1 MSVVAEY
8 SPGTSLVHR
17 APGGIKL
24 AMLAAIGVALVV
36 FRGWWP
42 PLVALAAVICC
53 YALARLPARTV
64 LSHLR
69 QLLWIVLILGVAQL
83 LLGGWRAATA
93 VVGTILTLVLAA
105 GLVSLTTTM
114 TELTDI
120 LLRLLRP
127 LQRIRVPTERLALL
141 ISLSVRSV
149 SVIAALAAEVR
160 DAQRARGLQASPR
173 AFAVPLLVRSLR
185 HAQALGEALSARG
198 LDD

>member
-1 MSVVAEY
+1 MSVIAEY

-17 APGGIKL
+17 APGGVKL
-24 AMLAAIGVALVV
+24 AMLAAIGVVLVV
-36 FRGWWP
+36 LRGWWP
-42 PLVALAAVICC
+42 PLAALAAVICC
-53 YALARLPARTV
+53 YALARLPAHTV
-64 LSHLR
+64 LSQMR
-69 QLLWIVLILGVAQL
+69 QLLWVVLILGVAQL
-83 LLGGWRAATA
+83 ILSGWQAATA
-93 VVGTILTLVLAA
+93 VVGTLLTLVLAA

-120 LLRLLRP
+120 LLRLLHP
-127 LQRIRVPTERLALL
+127 LHRIGVPTERLALL

-185 HAQALGEALSARG
+185 HAQALGEALLARG

>member
-1 MSVVAEY
+1 MTVAAEY
-8 SPGTSLVHR
+8 SPGVSLVHR

-24 AMLAAIGVALVV
+24 AVLAAIGVALVV
-36 FRGWWP
+36 LRGWWP
-42 PLVALAAVICC
+42 PLVALVSVICC
-53 YALARLPARTV
+53 YGLARLPARTV
-64 LSHLR
+64 LRQLR
-69 QLLWIVLILGVAQL
+69 QLIWVALLLAVAQL
-83 LLGGWRAATA
+83 ILSGWQAATA
-93 VVGTILTLVLAA
+93 VVGTLLSLVLAA

-114 TELTDI
+114 TELTDV

-127 LQRIRVPTERLALL
+127 LQRIGVPTERLALL

-149 SVIAALAAEVR
+149 PVIAALAAEVR

-185 HAQALGEALSARG
+185 HAQALGEALLARG

>member
-1 MSVVAEY
+1 VSVLAEY
-8 SPGTSLVHR
+8 SPGASLVHR
-17 APGGIKL
+17 APGGVKL
-24 AMLAAIGVALVV
+24 AMLAAIGVVLVV
-36 FRGWWP
+36 LRGWWP
-42 PLVALAAVICC
+42 PLIALAAVICC
-53 YALARLPARTV
+53 YPLARLPART
-64 LSHLR
+64 LFGQLR
-69 QLLWIVLILGVAQL
+69 QLLWIALIVGVAQL
-83 LLGGWRAATA
+83 VLSGWQAAIA
-93 VVGTILTLVLAA
+93 VVGTLLSLVLAA

-127 LQRIRVPTERLALL
+127 LRRLGVPTERLALL

-185 HAQALGEALSARG
+185 HAQALGDALLARG

>member
-1 MSVVAEY
+1 MTVVAEY
-8 SPGTSLVHR
+8 SPGVSVVHR
-17 APGGIKL
+17 ASGGIKL
-24 AMLAAIGVALVV
+24 AVLAAIAVALVV
-36 FRGWWP
+36 LRGWWP
-42 PLVALAAVICC
+42 PLVTLASVICC

-64 LSHLR
+64 LRQLR
-69 QLLWIVLILGVAQL
+69 QLIWVTLILAVAQL
-83 LLGGWRAATA
+83 LLSGWQAATA
-93 VVGTILTLVLAA
+93 VVGTLLSLVLAA

-114 TELTDI
+114 TELTDV

-127 LQRIRVPTERLALL
+127 LQRIGVPTERLALL

-149 SVIAALAAEVR
+149 PVIAALAAEVR

-185 HAQALGEALSARG
+185 HAQALGEALLARG

>member
-8 SPGTSLVHR
+8 SPGRSLVHR
-17 APGGIKL
+17 APGGVKL
-24 AMLAAIGVALVV
+24 AMLAAIGVVLVV
-36 FRGWWP
+36 LRGWWP

-53 YALARLPARTV
+53 YALARLPARIV
-64 LSHLR
+64 LSQLR
-69 QLLWIVLILGVAQL
+69 QLFWIALILGVAQL
-83 LLGGWRAATA
+83 VLSGWRAATA

-127 LQRIRVPTERLALL
+127 LQRIGVPTERLALL

-185 HAQALGEALSARG
+185 HAQALGEALLARG

>member
-17 APGGIKL
+17 APGGVKL
-24 AMLAAIGVALVV
+24 ALLAAIGVVLVV
-36 FRGWWP
+36 LRGWWP

-53 YALARLPARTV
+53 YSLARLAARAV
-64 LSHLR
+64 LGQLR
-69 QLLWIVLILGVAQL
+69 QLLWIALILGVAQL
-83 LLGGWRAATA
+83 ILSGWQAAIA
-93 VVGTILTLVLAA
+93 VVGTLLTLVLAA
-105 GLVSLTTTM
+105 ALVSLTTTM
-114 TELTDI
+114 TELTDV

-127 LQRIRVPTERLALL
+127 LHRIGAPTERLALL

-149 SVIAALAAEVR
+149 PVIAALAAEVR

-173 AFAVPLLVRSLR
+173 AFAVPLLVSSLR
-185 HAQALGEALSARG
+185 HAQALGEALLARG

>member
-8 SPGTSLVHR
+8 SPGTSLLHR
-17 APGGIKL
+17 MPGGLKL
-24 AMLAAIGVALVV
+24 AMLAAFGVVLVV

-53 YALARLPARTV
+53 YALARLPVRTL
-64 LSHLR
+64 LSQLR
-69 QLLWIVLILGVAQL
+69 QLLWIALILGVAQL
-83 LLGGWRAATA
+83 ILSSWRAAVA

-127 LQRIRVPTERLALL
+127 LQRIGVPTERLALL

-185 HAQALGEALSARG
+185 HAQSLGEALQARG